1 MVGDTKGVLTKLL
14 LSFLWKRA
22 ACLENVPIESRHEFD
37 WRRWF
42 DLLEKNYLEAV
53 SRLSSALVAEKKAA
67 AFFSFEDLN
76 TQLKANLVIIRSWRQ
91 VVKRKRI
98 SKRRNESKSIINQ
111 NKLSDSSS
119 TPEFQLLCRWKK
131 KWFADAT
138 ESVWQHGKVSKLFD
152 EVMKFVIK

>member
-42 DLLEKNYLEAV
+42 DLLEKIISKQSRDSRV
-53 SRLSSALVAEKKAA
+53 RLSPKRKLQP
-67 AFFSFEDLN
+67 FFSFEVLN

-91 VVKRKRI
+91 VVKRKRV

-119 TPEFQLLCRWKK
+119 TPEFRLLCRWKK
-131 KWFADAT
+131 NDSLMRRKVFGNT
-138 ESVWQHGKVSKLFD
+138 ERLANFLTKLWNLW
-152 EVMKFVIK
+152 